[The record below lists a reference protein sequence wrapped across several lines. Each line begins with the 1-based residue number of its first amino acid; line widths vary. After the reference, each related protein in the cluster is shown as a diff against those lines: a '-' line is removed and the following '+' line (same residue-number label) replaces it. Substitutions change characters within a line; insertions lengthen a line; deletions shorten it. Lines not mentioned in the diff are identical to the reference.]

1 MHHSLFATPASALS
15 TLIVLP
21 SGRLWLARS
30 LRGLGSRLSALGRRL
45 ASAERST
52 SSARPPPAIGW
63 SQIEFHAE
71 AGAPEGAVFVDGE
84 FIGHLPVSRL

>member
-30 LRGLGSRLSALGRRL
+30 LRDLGARLASLGRRL
-45 ASAERST
+45 AGAERS
-52 SSARPPPAIGW
+52 SAAARPPPAVSW
-63 SQIEFHAE
+63 SQVEFHAE